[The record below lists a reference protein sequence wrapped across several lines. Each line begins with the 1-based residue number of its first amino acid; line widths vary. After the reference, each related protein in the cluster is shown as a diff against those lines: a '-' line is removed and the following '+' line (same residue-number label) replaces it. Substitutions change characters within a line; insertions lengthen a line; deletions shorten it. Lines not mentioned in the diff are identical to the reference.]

1 MLRRINSTHSLILFT
16 LSICLHSINCLCFCD
31 LLVMASGHTIE
42 RAAAASLKHT
52 EELWVV
58 RSRAELEIFFLP
70 SHALPDLQES
80 ICLWLWMNWFVKWAQ
95 CGRSGYKC
103 LGLWKSMEDFQS
115 FETFTFSPVSSW
127 KMWCSS
133 MYGADEE
140 ITIMLLTNLYQWGPA
155 GDK

>member
-1 MLRRINSTHSLILFT
+1 MLRCINSTHSLILFT

-80 ICLWLWMNWFVKWAQ
+80 ICLWLWMVCEVGAMRQVWLQVPGALEEH
-95 CGRSGYKC
+95 GR
-103 LGLWKSMEDFQS
+103 
-115 FETFTFSPVSSW
+115 FSVIW
-127 KMWCSS
+127 
-133 MYGADEE
+133 
-140 ITIMLLTNLYQWGPA
+140 NLYIQSSVFLKDVMQLHVWSGWGNYYHVVNKPLPV
-155 GDK
+155 GSCWW